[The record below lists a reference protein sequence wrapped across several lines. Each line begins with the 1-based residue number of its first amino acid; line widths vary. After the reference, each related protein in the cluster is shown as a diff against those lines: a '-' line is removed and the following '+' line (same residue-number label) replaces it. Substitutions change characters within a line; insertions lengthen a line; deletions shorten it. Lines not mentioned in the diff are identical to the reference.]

1 MSFIVQ
7 GNPVIFIE
15 STIHAREWIS
25 AATVSYLVN
34 QLLTSNDTEIQ
45 KLAQNYDWII
55 VPILNVDGYDYTHQ
69 KVCTTNSLMEE
80 TILSRSVNK
89 MNS

>member
-69 KVCTTNSLMEE
+69 KVCITNSLMEE
-80 TILSRSVNK
+80 MILSRSVNK